1 MKYWSTTSYQPK
13 VKLRTASVEAVRSM
27 VANGQGVTILSDMVY
42 RPWSLEGK
50 RIGTAS
56 TTLEIP
62 SMDVGLAWREGT
74 EITGPLALVHDY
86 FRESF
91 VDPQTWFTSPRP

>member
-1 MKYWSTTSYQPK
+1 
-13 VKLRTASVEAVRSM
+13 
-27 VANGQGVTILSDMVY
+27 
-42 RPWSLEGK
+42 
-50 RIGTAS
+50 
-56 TTLEIP
+56 
-62 SMDVGLAWREGT
+62 MDVGLAWREGT